1 MDLSA
6 LDVFNARKPRYRHLV
21 QRRLSPFDH
30 LHPHR
35 WNWQGLVAPLDHS
48 LEHSAQEPISHEI
61 RLGLRYFWLHGL
73 GNATSDAF
81 FLSYIP
87 LFALAYGASNG
98 QVGWLTAIANLLA
111 AVSLFPG
118 AKAVEW
124 VGKRKPV
131 VTWSFG
137 STGRLTLL
145 ALACVPWFGF
155 DSVAAIIAI
164 IGLNALR
171 AFMDNFANPAWTAL
185 VADIVPDGM
194 RARYFSHR
202 NIAMGVVALLFAP
215 LAGWLVTVGNFGQ
228 AWPMRGYQVIFL
240 LAFGLG
246 LFSTWSFQRIPE
258 PEANAQVMHKYQRG
272 DLGCAIRKSPGF
284 LGLVIS
290 AFVWNMA
297 VQVAAP
303 FFNVYLVNQLGA
315 SITTV
320 GWLTAVSGLSALVGQ
335 QLFSRLLDRHGAL
348 WVQRLAGLLIFW
360 LPLAWIFVTSP
371 WQVVLINACGGLLW
385 AGYNLSNFSLLLQLS
400 PDEQRPR
407 AVALYQTAVFG
418 SAVLGPLIGGF
429 LADVVSFQFIF

>member
-6 LDVFNARKPRYRHLV
+6 LEVFNARKPRYRHLV

-48 LEHSAQEPISHEI
+48 LEHSAQEPISHET

-185 VADIVPDGM
+185 VADIVPDGWSKPT
-194 RARYFSHR
+194 ARLWQNSHSKSR
-202 NIAMGVVALLFAP
+202 FTTALIAFFYHFATC
-215 LAGWLVTVGNFGQ
+215 LRYDDVNNARKQFRL
-228 AWPMRGYQVIFL
+228 
-240 LAFGLG
+240 
-246 LFSTWSFQRIPE
+246 E
-258 PEANAQVMHKYQRG
+258 PEVM
-272 DLGCAIRKSPGF
+272 
-284 LGLVIS
+284 
-290 AFVWNMA
+290 
-297 VQVAAP
+297 
-303 FFNVYLVNQLGA
+303 
-315 SITTV
+315 
-320 GWLTAVSGLSALVGQ
+320 
-335 QLFSRLLDRHGAL
+335 
-348 WVQRLAGLLIFW
+348 
-360 LPLAWIFVTSP
+360 
-371 WQVVLINACGGLLW
+371 
-385 AGYNLSNFSLLLQLS
+385 
-400 PDEQRPR
+400 
-407 AVALYQTAVFG
+407 
-418 SAVLGPLIGGF
+418 
-429 LADVVSFQFIF
+429 